1 MASIRI
7 NIVLFGIGN
16 VGGSLIQQV
25 LESQFF
31 FKKKYSVELRFPII
45 TNSSLAFFEK
55 EGLANTWEANFAN
68 LAIPFQV
75 SENKLEKSLKL
86 KIF

>member
-1 MASIRI
+1 MSALRI

-25 LESQFF
+25 LESQHFF
-31 FKKKYSVELRFPII
+31 QEKYTIELRFPII

-55 EGLANTWEANFAN
+55 EGLANTWEANF
-68 LAIPFQV
+68 
-75 SENKLEKSLKL
+75 
-86 KIF
+86 